1 MAGLNLSVPG
11 TGSARGP
18 GALIFSLLFILLFAG
33 IGPTWAQPAD
43 RVFDRIEAVRA
54 DWNAATPPQAGW
66 TPVPLPDLWV
76 KRWPDHE
83 GVVWYRL
90 QWQEPQPLQ
99 PVTLM
104 LDSVTMAGAVY
115 VNGILIAQDRHL
127 VEPLSRSWNRARH
140 WTLAPPIL
148 HAGHNELL
156 VRVSGMSVYHGGLGQ
171 VVVGAPASVL
181 PQFERAEFTRRTL
194 LQGGV
199 GVTLAAVAVFGMVWL
214 LRRSEHLYGWFALFS
229 LLRVPYGYN
238 YIATETWPYPDTATF
253 QFANLSFL
261 LASATCFV
269 IFSAHFCQ
277 LRLPRLGRAS
287 LVVSV
292 LGVAALAM
300 TPTPWLAQVRNGV
313 VISAATLF
321 LIGASLVLWHAW
333 ASRRTDAVA
342 LAVWLL
348 LPMAVATHDCLV
360 YLRVISTN
368 TYYFPAVSSFMLLGM
383 ALVLALHLVG
393 GRRLVEQFNVQ
404 LHERVKAATA
414 RLAEALRSQHEGEL
428 ERTRLNERMSLV
440 RDLHDG
446 LGMTLSG
453 HIHALRGRDGEV
465 DNRTLSTLRDIND
478 DLRLLIEGA
487 SMDDT
492 DRLAE
497 RLAPLRHRSTRLLE
511 AAGITCRWQ
520 LVGLEH
526 SRLDARRSLDLLRLL
541 QEALTNV
548 LRHSHA
554 SEVSVRLEAMH
565 GQLSVSVADNGRGFE
580 VRTPCAGSAPPV
592 GLGLGSMHARAQRLG
607 GTLAIDAGAQGTT
620 LALQLSLE
628 PVPSPAA

>member
-1 MAGLNLSVPG
+1 MSVPG
-11 TGSARGP
+11 TGSVRGP
-18 GALIFSLLFILLFAG
+18 GALLFSLLFLLLLAG
-33 IGPTWAQPAD
+33 VGSTWAQPAD
-43 RVFDRIEAVRA
+43 RVFERIEAVRA
-54 DWNAATPPQAGW
+54 DWNATAPPETGW
-66 TPVPLPDLWV
+66 TGVELPDLWS

-90 QWQEPQPLQ
+90 QWQEPQAVQPL
-99 PVTLM
+99 TLM

-148 HAGHNELL
+148 HAGHNALL

-181 PQFERAEFTRRTL
+181 PQFERAEFSRRTL

-261 LASATCFV
+261 LVSATCFV
-269 IFSAHFCQ
+269 IFSLHFCQ
-277 LRLPRLGRAS
+277 LRLLRLGWAS
-287 LVVSV
+287 WAVSV
-292 LGVAALAM
+292 LGVVALAM

-313 VISAATLF
+313 VVSAAALF
-321 LIGASLVLWHAW
+321 LLGASLVLWHAW
-333 ASRRTDAVA
+333 TSRRTGAVA

-393 GRRLVEQFNVQ
+393 GMRLVEQFNVQ
-404 LHERVKAATA
+404 LRERVDAATA
-414 RLAEALRSQHEGEL
+414 RLAEALRSQHAAEL

-453 HIHALRGRDGEV
+453 HLHALRGREGEV
-465 DNRTLSTLRDIND
+465 DNRTLSTLRDINN

-580 VRTPCAGSAPPV
+580 VRTPCAGSEPPV
-592 GLGLGSMHARAQRLG
+592 GMGLGSMRARAQRLG
-607 GTLAIDAGAQGTT
+607 GTLTIDAGPQGTT

-628 PVPSPAA
+628 PAPSI